1 MRKITRA
8 LKKFFFPPQG
18 TPRWLRILPY
28 AVLGVLTLVVLV
40 SSAYAWD
47 YTNSPEFCG
56 TACHT
61 MPPEYT
67 AYLTSPHARV
77 DCVDCHIGKGFI
89 TTRITRK
96 AGDAKHIIRLAFHDY
111 EFPIT
116 AEEMR
121 PARETC
127 ELCHFPEKFS
137 DDSLRETQHFASD
150 VENTPSTTYMVMHT
164 GGGSERVGLGR
175 GIHWHIENPVYYYA
189 EDHEE
194 QEIPYVKVLNPD
206 GTATEYVD
214 VEADVDSS
222 QISQEDLIEM
232 DCITC
237 HNRITHLV
245 NSPED
250 ILDKLIE
257 REVISSDIPEIR
269 RVAIE
274 IFYRDFET
282 SAEAQE
288 AIAGIENFYSNYYP
302 EFLTENEALVSDAI
316 SALQIAYSQS
326 VYPEQ
331 KSDWDSHP
339 NNVGHEFSPGCFRC
353 HDGKH
358 LNQEQEAIR
367 LECNLCHAIP
377 VVAEQYDFVA
387 NIEISL
393 GPEPESHLNPNWIS
407 MHHSVFDQTCQ
418 NCHTTEDA
426 GGTSNTS
433 FCSNSACHGS
443 IFEYAGFDAPAMR
456 EILLEQMPEIVSE
469 TVAEEGSVET
479 SEPSETDSQSEANS
493 SSELQPL
500 PTEPQPSVDDLTYDG
515 YIGALFQERCGSCHG
530 ENAMVGLDLTSYET
544 AMLGSDNGPVIV
556 PGNPEESRL
565 IQIQSAEK
573 PHFGQLSPDEI
584 ELVYQW
590 IAADA
595 PEK

>member
-1 MRKITRA
+1 MRKIARA

-28 AVLGVLTLVVLV
+28 AVLGVLTIVVFF

-96 AGDAKHIIRLAFHDY
+96 AGDAKHIIRLAFRDY

-194 QEIPYVKVLNPD
+194 QEIPYVKVLNSD

-214 VEADVDSS
+214 IEADFDSS
-222 QISQEDLIEM
+222 QIAQEDLVEM

-250 ILDKLIE
+250 ILDKLLE

-282 SAEAQE
+282 SEEAQE

-316 SALQIAYSQS
+316 SALQVAYSQS

-443 IFEYAGFDAPAMR
+443 VFEYAGFDAPAMR

-479 SEPSETDSQSEANS
+479 SEPSETDSQSEADS

-500 PTEPQPSVDDLTYDG
+500 PTEPQPSVEDLTYDG
-515 YIGALFQERCGSCHG
+515 YIGALFQEKCGSCHG

-573 PHFGQLSPDEI
+573 PHFGQLSPDEL

-590 IAADA
+590 IAAGA
-595 PEK
+595 PEN

>member
-1 MRKITRA
+1 MRKIARA

-28 AVLGVLTLVVLV
+28 AVLGVLTVVV
-40 SSAYAWD
+40 FFSSAYAWD

-96 AGDAKHIIRLAFHDY
+96 AGDAKHIIRLAFRDY

-194 QEIPYVKVLNPD
+194 QEIPYVKVLNSD

-214 VEADVDSS
+214 IEADFDSS
-222 QISQEDLIEM
+222 QIAQEDLVEM

-250 ILDKLIE
+250 ILDKLLE

-282 SAEAQE
+282 SEEAQE

-316 SALQIAYSQS
+316 SALQVAYSQS

-479 SEPSETDSQSEANS
+479 SEPSETDSQSEENS

-573 PHFGQLSPDEI
+573 PHFGQLSPDEL